1 MNKALV
7 HARSNAVGPIRHE
20 VRNGHNVMIVPSYV
34 IKDDTILNGIFYG
47 KDEID
52 KSFEGL
58 NGTHAPLGHPQKDGM
73 FLNAAD
79 PVAVAENGVFAFNE
93 NARRV
98 DDRIAIDVVI
108 YKDRAAE
115 NANGQR
121 LLEAINKGEPIHTS
135 TGLYMNI
142 EDAPEGH
149 AAEKIGRNFV
159 WDHNAL
165 LLDEPG
171 AITPDEGVGL
181 MVNKSG
187 LTVINSRVDWAEDD
201 LAWAA
206 EHLLDSAER
215 LDKAKAREALLPRLV
230 EALRGIM
237 SGGSAEANE
246 NVQEENVMDDATKKA
261 FEAVNKNFEAMPEM
275 IANAIATAV
284 KPIADA
290 QEAQA
295 NAAKEAEEAERES
308 LTNTIVKAAIL
319 DEDDCKALPVA
330 NLRKLAENAK
340 PGKAAPVGNGLGD
353 PDPNDTI
360 KFRVPGAAKEA

>member
-1 MNKALV
+1 MTTMNKALV
-7 HARSNAVGPIRHE
+7 HARSNAVGQIRHE

-246 NVQEENVMDDATKKA
+246 DVQKEDPMDKETKA
-261 FEAVNKNFEAMPEM
+261 ALDAVNTKIDTLADTVTNGLK
-275 IANAIATAV
+275 TLT
-284 KPIADA
+284 DA

-330 NLRKLAENAK
+330 NLRKLAANAK
-340 PGKAAPVGNGLGD
+340 PGKAAPVGNGAGD
-353 PDPNDTI
+353 PDTGNTV